1 MVSKWQGKYAIS
13 IFEDKEFD
21 KATKCLQAVRKQRK
35 KNQAKNVKNTK
46 AAKELADKGVNIL
59 YEKQLGFRRGY
70 KVFSQHNLTKFIF
83 LLSEKVNKFY
93 QNVEGENLSRYELNK
108 L

>member
-35 KNQAKNVKNTK
+35 KKLG
-46 AAKELADKGVNIL
+46 KERKKHKG
-59 YEKQLGFRRGY
+59 
-70 KVFSQHNLTKFIF
+70 S
-83 LLSEKVNKFY
+83 
-93 QNVEGENLSRYELNK
+93 
-108 L
+108 